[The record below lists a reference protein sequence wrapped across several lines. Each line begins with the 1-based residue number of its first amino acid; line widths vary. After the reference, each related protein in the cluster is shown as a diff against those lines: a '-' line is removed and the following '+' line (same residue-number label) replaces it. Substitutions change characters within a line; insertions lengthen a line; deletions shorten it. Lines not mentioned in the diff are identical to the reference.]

1 MQPFP
6 TTIDITG
13 LAKSLALNQLQQHR
27 EIDDNDELTNAM
39 LDELINEIL
48 STLTPIEE

>member
-6 TTIDITG
+6 TTIDIAG
-13 LAKSLALNQLQQHR
+13 LVKSLALSQLQLQR
-27 EIDDNDELTNAM
+27 EMDDNDELTNAM
-39 LDELINEIL
+39 LDELIDEVI

>member
-6 TTIDITG
+6 TTIDVTG
-13 LAKSLALNQLQQHR
+13 LAKSLALNQLQIQR
-27 EIDDNDELTNAM
+27 EMHDNDELTNAM

-48 STLTPIEE
+48 STLTPIED